1 MKNLI
6 YLTLIFGFGIPALAD
21 NFEQSDWN
29 KAVKL
34 VFQRYEKDFRK
45 KLEGTGVN
53 PSYMAYNYGECRWKV
68 KVGTH
73 QPTTWSVMDTFDVD
87 ICNESVELIDW
98 RVRR

>member
-21 NFEQSDWN
+21 DFEQSDWN

-34 VFQRYEKDFRK
+34 VFQRYEEDFRK
-45 KLEGTGVN
+45 RLEGTGVN

-68 KVGTH
+68 RVGTH